1 MACMNVLQKIM
12 VCLSQQMI
20 IRQWLQLEHS
30 VHRLTIYFPN
40 TAGQARKNGHLT
52 VQFPP
57 SFDHMPDVPIWS
69 WNGQPVNLSCIA
81 ESIPNATIKWM

>member
-1 MACMNVLQKIM
+1 
-12 VCLSQQMI
+12 MI
-20 IRQWLQLEHS
+20 TQLFQFGHS
-30 VHRLTIYFPN
+30 THELTISFPKS
-40 TAGQARKNGHLT
+40 AGQARKNGHLT

-81 ESIPNATIKWM
+81 ESIPNATIKWK

>member
-1 MACMNVLQKIM
+1 MACMNALQKIM
-12 VCLSQQMI
+12 VGVNQQMNI
-20 IRQWLQLEHS
+20 PRLEFGYGAHG
-30 VHRLTIYFPN
+30 LTMYFPI

-57 SFDHMPDVPIWS
+57 SFEHMPDVPIWS
-69 WNGQPVNLSCIA
+69 WNAQPVNLSCIA